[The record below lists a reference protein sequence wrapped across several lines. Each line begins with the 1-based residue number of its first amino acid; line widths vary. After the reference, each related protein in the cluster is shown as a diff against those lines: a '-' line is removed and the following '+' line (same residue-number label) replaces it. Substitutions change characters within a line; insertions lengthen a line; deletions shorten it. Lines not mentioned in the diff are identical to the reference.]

1 MKIERKP
8 AELTAAA
15 LTGAL
20 GIAAVYGA
28 GELGASWTS
37 SGPEPGYFPFYVG
50 LILIAASIGNAVM
63 ALRAR
68 WQDEDPWLTR
78 DQSLRLA
85 GFLLPL
91 VLYVT
96 ASVWLGLY
104 VASAAYVAYNARF
117 RGGYRSAVA
126 LAIGI
131 GFSVLLYVVFEI
143 AFKVPLLKGPLEP
156 MLGIN

>member
-8 AELTAAA
+8 AELAAAA

-20 GIAAVYGA
+20 GALAVYGA
-28 GELGASWTS
+28 QELGAAWTT

-68 WQDEDPWLTR
+68 MVSDEPWLLP
-78 DQSLRLA
+78 DQSRRLA
-85 GFLLPL
+85 GFLIPL
-91 VLYVT
+91 ILYVT
-96 ASVWLGLY
+96 AAVWLGLY
-104 VASAAYVAYNARF
+104 VASAAYVAFNARF
-117 RGGYRSAVA
+117 RGGYRSLIA

-156 MLGIN
+156 LLGIH

>member
-20 GIAAVYGA
+20 GIAAAVGSR
-28 GELGASWTS
+28 ELGAAWTD

-50 LILIAASIGNAVM
+50 LILIAASLGNAVM

-68 WQDEDPWLTR
+68 VIDDEPWLLP
-78 DQSLRLA
+78 DQSRRLA
-85 GFLLPL
+85 GFLIPL
-91 VLYVT
+91 IIYV
-96 ASVWLGLY
+96 AGAVWLGLY
-104 VASAAYVAYNARF
+104 VASAAYVAFNVRF
-117 RGGYRSAVA
+117 RGSYRSLTA

-156 MLGIN
+156 LLGIH

>member
-1 MKIERKP
+1 MNIERKP

-28 GELGASWTS
+28 RELGASWTS
-37 SGPEPGYFPFYVG
+37 NGPEPGYFPFYVG

-63 ALRAR
+63 ALRTRALD
-68 WQDEDPWLTR
+68 DEPWLTQ

-96 ASVWLGLY
+96 AAVWLGLY
-104 VASAAYVAYNARF
+104 VSTAAYVAYNARF
-117 RGGYRSAVA
+117 RGGYRSVVA

-131 GFSVLLYVVFEI
+131 GFSVLQYVLFEI

-156 MLGIN
+156 LLGIH